1 MGPFLRIALAIL
13 LFAIS
18 LSAPVRAAVRAAEP
32 PVASTAVTLAHRH
45 VGGGHDSR
53 GSHFNAGERAE
64 GAPGKLN
71 MPGCPVM
78 EKCIHHKG
86 TGGCNLGPS
95 ASDYVLQ
102 VFARSEGRLL
112 PYETAN
118 LPPSSTVFAVFHPP
132 KR

>member
-18 LSAPVRAAVRAAEP
+18 LSAPVRAAVRTAEP
-32 PVASTAVTLAHRH
+32 PVASTAVALAHRH
-45 VGGGHDSR
+45 AVGSHDSR
-53 GSHFNAGERAE
+53 DSHLDVMERAE
-64 GAPGKLN
+64 GAPGDLS

-86 TGGCNLGPS
+86 TGGCNLGAS

-102 VFARSEGRLL
+102 IFARSEGRLL
-112 PYETAN
+112 PYEIAN
-118 LPPSSTVFAVFHPP
+118 LPPSSAVFAVFHPP